1 MRGMLPQDIL
11 AAGSVMT
18 RHNVSARITSQAV
31 DWPGVL
37 LEAGQNDIQE
47 AEGQLGTQHYLS
59 LNLDDKPYT
68 FEIKESHGFRSVVLP
83 PQTIWICPAHE
94 VVSARLTGPFP
105 YVRMAIDSQHL
116 DRLLGQSPDNEKPVT
131 LRRTYAIASPPIVH
145 LLKALVAE
153 ADAGNPA
160 GLAFVEAATA
170 ALARQLVR
178 HAGTA
183 RPQPPPPPARGGLSP
198 AAKRRALELIDAQLD
213 ARLSVE
219 TLAREVGLSVAHFAR
234 AFKETLGRAPHQF
247 LLSLRLERARRM
259 LEMPGA
265 QLSQIALA
273 AGFADQSHLTRL
285 FKRQYGVTP
294 GALQRAERQRIRY
307 STPTRNVVASSGTE

>member
-1 MRGMLPQDIL
+1 MMRRNS
-11 AAGSVMT
+11 A
-18 RHNVSARITSQAV
+18 SARITSQAV

-37 LEAGQNDIQE
+37 VEAGQNDIEE
-47 AEGQLGTQHYLS
+47 AEGQLAGKHYLS

-68 FEIKESHGFRSVVLP
+68 FEIMERHGFRSVVIP
-83 PQTIWICPAHE
+83 PQSIWFCPANE

-105 YVRMAIDSQHL
+105 YVRMSIDSRHL
-116 DRLLGQSPDNEKPVT
+116 DRLLGQSPDDKTPVT
-131 LRRTYAIASPPIVH
+131 LRRTYAIASQPIVH

-153 ADAGNPA
+153 ADDGNPA

-170 ALARQLVR
+170 ALGRQLVR

-183 RPQPPPPPARGGLSP
+183 RVQSPPARGRLSP

-219 TLAREVGLSVAHFAR
+219 TLAREVGLSAAHFAR

-265 QLSQIALA
+265 QLSQVALA

-285 FKRQYGVTP
+285 FKRQYGITP
-294 GALQRAERQRIRY
+294 GAVQRAHRQRIRY
-307 STPTRNVVASSGTE
+307 SAPTRNVVASAGTE

>member
-1 MRGMLPQDIL
+1 MRAILPQDIL
-11 AAGSVMT
+11 AAGSMM
-18 RHNVSARITSQAV
+18 RRNSAALRITSQAV

-37 LEAGQNDIQE
+37 VEAGQNDIEE
-47 AEGQLGTQHYLS
+47 AEGQLAGKHYLS
-59 LNLDDKPYT
+59 LNLDDKPYP
-68 FEIKESHGFRSVVLP
+68 FEIKESRGFRSVVIP
-83 PQTIWICPAHE
+83 PQAIWICPANE

-105 YVRMAIDSQHL
+105 YLRMSIDARHL
-116 DRLLGQSPDNEKPVT
+116 DRLLAESPGDGKPVA
-131 LRRTYAIASPPIVH
+131 LQRTYAIASPPIVH

-170 ALARQLVR
+170 ALCRQLVR

-183 RPQPPPPPARGGLSP
+183 RVQPAVARGGLSP
-198 AAKRRALELIDAQLD
+198 LAKRRALELIDAQLD
-213 ARLSVE
+213 ARLTVE

-259 LEMPGA
+259 LETPGA
-265 QLSQIALA
+265 QLSQVALA
-273 AGFADQSHLTRL
+273 AGFADQAHLTRL
-285 FKRQYGVTP
+285 FKRQFGITP
-294 GALQRAERQRIRY
+294 GALQRAHRQRIRY
-307 STPTRNVVASSGTE
+307 SAPTRNVVASAGTE